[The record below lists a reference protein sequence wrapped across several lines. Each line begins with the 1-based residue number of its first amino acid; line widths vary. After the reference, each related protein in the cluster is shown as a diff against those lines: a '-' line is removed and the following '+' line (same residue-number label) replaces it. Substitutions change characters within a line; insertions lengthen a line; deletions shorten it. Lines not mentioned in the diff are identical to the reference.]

1 MKTATA
7 HIMTRNKA
15 ARTVVGAALEYVLGE
30 SERKKRCTY
39 QSRRRCDGAD
49 PRWIADITQDELIAL
64 CEALNNIKKL
74 GHDVTGVDL
83 YCDDHDALNI

>member
-30 SERKKRCTY
+30 ST
-39 QSRRRCDGAD
+39 
-49 PRWIADITQDELIAL
+49 T
-64 CEALNNIKKL
+64 
-74 GHDVTGVDL
+74 H
-83 YCDDHDALNI
+83 